1 TSLIFALNG
10 ITVQWRLRCFG
21 PTKGSPYSFQQART
35 TSSRAHA
42 ALDEFLDDAKPSVV
56 SSLFGGAVAG
66 CVAKTTIAP
75 LDRTKIYFQVSSTR
89 GYSFKSA
96 FKFVIRT
103 YREHGFFALFRGNS
117 ATMVRVMPY
126 AAIQFAAF
134 EQYRHWLNV
143 DQDGKRTPGR
153 RCIVGSMAGATA
165 TCATYPLD
173 TAKAR
178 LSISTKKEYATL
190 MSVFVKT
197 AREGGVLSLYRGLW
211 PTVLGVTPYAG
222 ASFFTYE
229 TLKLTYEEHTG
240 QYASGPWRMLF
251 GAFAGLIGQS
261 SSYPLDIVRRRMQTG
276 RLQPGN
282 GVLRSLIT
290 IYKNEGLKRGL
301 YKGLSMNWVKGPIA
315 VGVSFTTYEYIRQY
329 FIS

>member
-1 TSLIFALNG
+1 I
-10 ITVQWRLRCFG
+10 
-21 PTKGSPYSFQQART
+21 
-35 TSSRAHA
+35 
-42 ALDEFLDDAKPSVV
+42 KPSVA
-56 SSLFGGAVAG
+56 SSLFSGAVAG

-96 FKFVIRT
+96 FKFVLLT

-143 DQDGKRTPGR
+143 DMDGKRTPGR

-197 AREGGVLSLYRGLW
+197 AREGGILSLYRGIW
-211 PTVLGVTPYAG
+211 PTVLGMR
-222 ASFFTYE
+222 SF
-229 TLKLTYEEHTG
+229 LSIKL
-240 QYASGPWRMLF
+240 
-251 GAFAGLIGQS
+251 AFS
-261 SSYPLDIVRRRMQTG
+261 D
-276 RLQPGN
+276 
-282 GVLRSLIT
+282 
-290 IYKNEGLKRGL
+290 
-301 YKGLSMNWVKGPIA
+301 
-315 VGVSFTTYEYIRQY
+315 
-329 FIS
+329 

>member
-1 TSLIFALNG
+1 MLLCFSNFFSYSEHRLVKEVTQASHPVVVEILLRQCRTPLPPPRRRWSGDGNG

-21 PTKGSPYSFQQART
+21 PTKGSPYSFHQART

-42 ALDEFLDDAKPSVV
+42 ALDEFLDEAKPSVV

-103 YREHGFFALFRGNS
+103 YREHGFLALFRGNS

-143 DQDGKRTPGR
+143 DIDGKRTPGR

-165 TCATYPLD
+165 TCITYPLD

-211 PTVLGVTPYAG
+211 PTVLG
-222 ASFFTYE
+222 ASVLLQEVLIFFPRN
-229 TLKLTYEEHTG
+229 LT
-240 QYASGPWRMLF
+240 
-251 GAFAGLIGQS
+251 
-261 SSYPLDIVRRRMQTG
+261 
-276 RLQPGN
+276 
-282 GVLRSLIT
+282 
-290 IYKNEGLKRGL
+290 
-301 YKGLSMNWVKGPIA
+301 
-315 VGVSFTTYEYIRQY
+315 
-329 FIS
+329 